1 MDTNECQ
8 GLAMLILTRKLGEKI
23 TIGDDITITLLE
35 IRGSQI
41 KLGIDAPKH
50 IEIHRQ
56 EVYERI
62 REENLSS
69 SDIDDSDLSG
79 AFAIYRSSEVDKK

>member
-1 MDTNECQ
+1 
-8 GLAMLILTRKLGEKI
+8 MLILTRKLGEKI
-23 TIGDDITITLLE
+23 AIGDDITITLVE
-35 IRGSQI
+35 IKGTQV

-62 REENLSS
+62 RQENLSS
-69 SDIDDSDLSG
+69 SDINDSDLSG
-79 AFAIYRSSEVDKK
+79 AFEIYRTAMLDKK